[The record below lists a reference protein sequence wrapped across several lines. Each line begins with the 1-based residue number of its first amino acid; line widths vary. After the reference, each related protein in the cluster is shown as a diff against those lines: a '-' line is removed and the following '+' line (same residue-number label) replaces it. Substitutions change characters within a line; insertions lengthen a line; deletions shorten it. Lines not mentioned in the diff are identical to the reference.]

1 MKHRLRRRPVVLA
14 PLAAAAVVAACV
26 GGVWWVVDDASTANA
41 AMAAAQVADLN
52 CDDFA
57 TQAEAQTYF
66 DSRGYTAGNDPE
78 GLDDYRGVG
87 DGVACEGNPSGPPIA
102 TYTPAPA
109 EPPSDAERAAVADD
123 RVNAK

>member
-1 MKHRLRRRPVVLA
+1 MKHRLRRRPVLA
-14 PLAAAAVVAACV
+14 PLAAAAGVAACV

-41 AMAAAQVADLN
+41 AMAAAQVADRD

-57 TQAEAQTYF
+57 TQGEAQTYF

-78 GLDDYRGVG
+78 RLDDASGVG
-87 DGVACEGNPSGPPIA
+87 DGVACEGNPSGPPTA
-102 TYTPAPA
+102 TYVPVPP